1 MASKSSQSETVKEA
15 VSAATRAI
23 SGNPELEIN
32 FGGMGSSLPNPPNS
46 LKDLTSFRGKADS
59 IACIEKYRDKTIK
72 INSGVEK
79 INSLIR
85 VMEDTRVEILGSLNY
100 PGVASNL
107 SAKFKE
113 KSKLHESF
121 EEQEDQLEIALETWL
136 RKTCLPN
143 ESDSQS
149 NLFLKYWGKLFDSQ
163 GEEFKKNLIDSLN
176 DQARFYDIAENFL
189 KNLNIEDEEN
199 DSDDNDV
206 EDDSE
211 QEEQTSSDQNEEEES
226 QESDSSD
233 EQESQEGTEETD
245 YDAGDID
252 EDAIVDENQEIT
264 TNQSWLESLVGQTT
278 NFTYKVYTR
287 SFDEEIKAED
297 LCSPE
302 ELQRLRK
309 HLDQLMGPSKA
320 TISKLAHRLQR
331 FLMAQQNRSWEFN
344 KEEGMLDSARLH
356 KIITDPLTALT
367 YKVEKDTEF
376 RDTSVSILVDSSGSM
391 RGRSMTVAAI
401 CADIISTTLERCN
414 VKTEVLGF
422 TTKQWKGGESRK
434 LWMEDGKPENPGRL
448 NDIRHIIFKS
458 ADTPWRRGQKN
469 FGLMLREG
477 LLKENVDGEA
487 LIWAHDRLARRTE
500 QRKILMVIS
509 DGAPVDDST
518 LSTNPTNF
526 LDLHLRQ
533 VIHSIETKSDIN
545 LIAIGIG
552 HDVTRY
558 YKNAVTIHRAEELG
572 GAMLEQLTDLFKV
585 DRAGSPII
593 VKIKQNF

>member
-1 MASKSSQSETVKEA
+1 MGSKLNLAESIKEA
-15 VSAATRAI
+15 VSSASRAI
-23 SGNPELEIN
+23 SENPEIEIN
-32 FGGMGSSLPNPPNS
+32 YGGMGSSLPNPPNS
-46 LKDLTSFRGKADS
+46 QVELASFRGKADS
-59 IACIEKYRDKTIK
+59 LACIDRFRDKSIFVNAGTQRL
-72 INSGVEK
+72 NALMHEME
-79 INSLIR
+79 NIR
-85 VMEDTRVEILGSLNY
+85 VEVLGSKKY
-100 PGVASNL
+100 PGIASNIN
-107 SAKFKE
+107 AKFEE
-113 KSKLHESF
+113 KCLLYESF
-121 EEQEDQLEIALETWL
+121 EEKDDILEISLEAWL
-136 RKTCLPN
+136 RKIFLPN
-143 ESDSQS
+143 ISSNKANKFLKQWEKEFEDKGSSFKNQLINSLENQIEFAEISRTLLKALEIDETDPVSEEDQQEDESD
-149 NLFLKYWGKLFDSQ
+149 N
-163 GEEFKKNLIDSLN
+163 E
-176 DQARFYDIAENFL
+176 DQTTD
-189 KNLNIEDEEN
+189 N
-199 DSDDNDV
+199 DS
-206 EDDSE
+206 SE
-211 QEEQTSSDQNEEEES
+211 E
-226 QESDSSD
+226 DSSEAGESPD
-233 EQESQEGTEETD
+233 QDSQEGSEETEEEI
-245 YDAGDID
+245 GDVD
-252 EDAIVDENQEIT
+252 EDAIVDENQEVIA
-264 TNQSWLESLVGQTT
+264 NQSWLESLVGQTA

-287 SFDEEIKAED
+287 AYDEEVTAED

-309 HLDQLMGPSKA
+309 HLDQLMGSSKG
-320 TISKLAHRLQR
+320 TVSKLAHRLQR

-344 KEEGMLDSARLH
+344 KEEGILDSARLH
-356 KIITDPLTALT
+356 KIITDPLTPLS

-434 LWMEDGKPENPGRL
+434 MWMEDGKPENPGRL

-487 LIWAHDRLARRTE
+487 LIWAHDRLSRRIE

-518 LSTNPTNF
+518 LSTNQTNF

-533 VIHSIETKSDIN
+533 VIHSIETQSEVS

-585 DRAGSPII
+585 D
-593 VKIKQNF
+593 

>member
-1 MASKSSQSETVKEA
+1 MASKSSQSETIKEA
-15 VSAATRAI
+15 VSAATRAL
-23 SGNPELEIN
+23 SGNPELEVN

-59 IACIEKYRDKTIK
+59 LACIEKYRDKTIR

-107 SAKFKE
+107 SAKFEE
-113 KSKLHESF
+113 KSKLHENF
-121 EEQEDQLEIALETWL
+121 DEQEDQLEIALETWL

-143 ESDSQS
+143 ESESQS

-163 GEEFKKNLIDSLN
+163 GKEFKENLIDSLN
-176 DQARFYDIAENFL
+176 DQAKFYDIAESFL

-199 DSDDNDV
+199 ESEDNDI
-206 EDDSE
+206 EDDSD
-211 QEEQTSSDQNEEEES
+211 QEEQGSAEENEEEES
-226 QESDSSD
+226 QESDSSP
-233 EQESQEGTEETD
+233 EQENQEGNEETD
-245 YDAGDID
+245 SDAGDVD
-252 EDAIVDENQEIT
+252 EDDIVDENQEVM
-264 TNQSWLESLVGQTT
+264 TNQSWLESLVGQTN

-287 SFDEEIKAED
+287 SFDEEVKAED

-302 ELQRLRK
+302 ELLRLRK

-356 KIITDPLTALT
+356 KIITDPLTSLS
-367 YKVEKDTEF
+367 YKIEKDTEF

-533 VIHSIETKSDIN
+533 VIHSVETKSDIN

-585 DRAGSPII
+585 D
-593 VKIKQNF
+593 

>member
-1 MASKSSQSETVKEA
+1 MASRNSQPEVIKEA
-15 VSAATRAI
+15 VTAATRAI
-23 SGNPELEIN
+23 SGNSEIEVN
-32 FGGMGSSLPNPPNS
+32 FGGLGSATSGAPKS
-46 LKDLTSFRGKADS
+46 KEELKSFRGKADS
-59 IACIEKYRDKTIK
+59 LACAEKYRDKSIR
-72 INSGVEK
+72 INSSTDK
-79 INSLIR
+79 INSLIK
-85 VMEDTRVEILGSLNY
+85 VMEDTRVEILGSLDY
-100 PGVASNL
+100 PGVYSNIA
-107 SAKFKE
+107 AKFKNKAQLYKGLE
-113 KSKLHESF
+113 N
-121 EEQEDQLEIALETWL
+121 QEDFLEIALESWL
-136 RKTCLPN
+136 RESCLSEDRTFSN
-143 ESDSQS
+143 E
-149 NLFLKYWGKLFDSQ
+149 FLDYWGELFENQDSKLKDDLFS
-163 GEEFKKNLIDSLN
+163 SLEN
-176 DQARFYDIAENFL
+176 QSKFLEHAENFL
-189 KNLNIEDEEN
+189 KSLRIDDEESDSEDNEIEDETEQE
-199 DSDDNDV
+199 DEAASEEG
-206 EDDSE
+206 EDDDSLESESSPE
-211 QEEQTSSDQNEEEES
+211 QEN
-226 QESDSSD
+226 
-233 EQESQEGTEETD
+233 QEGAEETEAD
-245 YDAGDID
+245 MGDID

-264 TNQSWLESLVGQTT
+264 TNQSWLESLVGKNT
-278 NFTYKVYTR
+278 NFKYKVYTR
-287 SFDEEIKAED
+287 NFDEEIRAED

-309 HLDQLMGPSKA
+309 HLDQLMGSSKA

-356 KIITDPLTALT
+356 KIITDPLTPLT
-367 YKVEKDTEF
+367 YKIEKDTDF

-422 TTKQWKGGESRK
+422 TTKHWKGGESRK
-434 LWMEDGKPENPGRL
+434 IWMDDGKPENPGRL

-487 LIWAHDRLARRTE
+487 LIWAHDRLARRSE

-533 VIHSIETKSDIN
+533 VIHSIETMSDIN

-585 DRAGSPII
+585 D
-593 VKIKQNF
+593 

>member
-1 MASKSSQSETVKEA
+1 MGSKSNIVESIKEA
-15 VSAATRAI
+15 VSSASRAI
-23 SGNPELEIN
+23 SENPEIEIN
-32 FGGMGSSLPNPPNS
+32 FGGMGSSLPNPPS
-46 LKDLTSFRGKADS
+46 SYGELASFRGKADS
-59 IACIEKYRDKTIK
+59 LACIDKFRDKTIRVDA
-72 INSGVEK
+72 GTQRL
-79 INSLIR
+79 NSLMQG
-85 VMEDTRVEILGSLNY
+85 MENVRVEALGSKKY
-100 PGVASNL
+100 PGIASNIN
-107 SAKFKE
+107 AKFEE
-113 KSKLHESF
+113 KFSLYESF
-121 EEQEDQLEIALETWL
+121 EEKDDVLELALEGWL
-136 RKTCLPN
+136 RK
-143 ESDSQS
+143 
-149 NLFLKYWGKLFDSQ
+149 LFLPDISSQKPSKLLKDWEKEF
-163 GEEFKKNLIDSLN
+163 EEKGSLFKKELIDSLE
-176 DQARFYDIAENFL
+176 DQVKFAEVSRTLL
-189 KNLNIEDEEN
+189 KALEIEEIEPMSEEDQQED
-199 DSDDNDV
+199 DSDNQEQNT

-211 QEEQTSSDQNEEEES
+211 EESNETGESSDQ
-226 QESDSSD
+226 D
-233 EQESQEGTEETD
+233 SQEGTDETEAE
-245 YDAGDID
+245 AGDVD
-252 EDAIVDENQEIT
+252 EDAIVDENQEIVA
-264 TNQSWLESLVGQTT
+264 NQSWLESLVGQTA

-287 SFDEEIKAED
+287 AFDEEVTAED

-309 HLDQLMGPSKA
+309 HLDQLMGSNKG
-320 TISKLAHRLQR
+320 TVSKLAHRLQR

-344 KEEGMLDSARLH
+344 KEEGILDSARLH
-356 KIITDPLTALT
+356 KIITDPLTPLS
-367 YKVEKDTEF
+367 YKIEKDTEF

-422 TTKQWKGGESRK
+422 TTKQWKGGDSRRM
-434 LWMEDGKPENPGRL
+434 WMEDGKPENPGRL

-487 LIWAHDRLARRTE
+487 LIWAHDRLSKRME

-518 LSTNPTNF
+518 LSTNQTNF

-533 VIHSIETKSDIN
+533 VIHSIETQSEVS

-585 DRAGSPII
+585 DS
-593 VKIKQNF
+593 

>member
-1 MASKSSQSETVKEA
+1 MASKNSQSETIKEA
-15 VSAATRAI
+15 VTAATRAI
-23 SGNPELEIN
+23 SGNKELEIN
-32 FGGMGSSLPNPPNS
+32 TGGMGSSLPHPPKT
-46 LKDLTSFRGKADS
+46 LKELSAYRGKADS
-59 IACIEKYRDKTIK
+59 LACVEKYRDKSVRITS
-72 INSGVEK
+72 NNEK
-79 INSLIR
+79 VNSLIK
-85 VMEDTRVEILGSLNY
+85 VMEDSRVEILGSMNY
-100 PGVASNL
+100 PGIATNI
-107 SAKFKE
+107 
-113 KSKLHESF
+113 KSKFDDKCKLYESF
-121 EEQEDQLEIALETWL
+121 EDHEDHLEIALETWL
-136 RKTCLPN
+136 RNLCLPDI
-143 ESDSQS
+143 ESNKSS
-149 NLFLKYWGKLFDSQ
+149 LFLKYWGKIFDNQ
-163 GEEFKKNLIDSLN
+163 EIELKERLIESLN
-176 DQARFYDIAENFL
+176 DQSKFQEIAEDFL
-189 KNLNIEDEEN
+189 KNLNIDQEE
-199 DSDDNDV
+199 
-206 EDDSE
+206 SE
-211 QEEQTSSDQNEEEES
+211 QEESDLEDENEQEEESASESGEDEES
-226 QESDSSD
+226 QESESSP
-233 EQESQEGTEETD
+233 EQDNQEGDEETD
-245 YDAGDID
+245 ADSGDID
-252 EDAIVDENQEIT
+252 EDAIVDENQEIM
-264 TNQSWLESLVGQTT
+264 TNQSWLESLVGQTST
-278 NFTYKVYTR
+278 FSYKVYTR
-287 SFDEEIKAED
+287 NFDEEIKAED

-356 KIITDPLTALT
+356 KIITDPLTPLT
-367 YKVEKDTEF
+367 YKIEKDTEF
-376 RDTSVSILVDSSGSM
+376 RDTSVSLLVDSSGSM

-434 LWMEDGKPENPGRL
+434 MWMENGKPENPGRL

-487 LIWAHDRLARRTE
+487 LIWAHDRLARRAE

-533 VIHSIETKSDIN
+533 VIHSIETQSDIN

-585 DRAGSPII
+585 D
-593 VKIKQNF
+593 

>member
-1 MASKSSQSETVKEA
+1 MASKNSQPEIIKEA
-15 VSAATRAI
+15 VTAATRAI
-23 SGNPELEIN
+23 SGNAEMEVS
-32 FGGMGSSLPNPPNS
+32 FGGVGSATSNAPKS
-46 LKDLTSFRGKADS
+46 KEELTAFRGKADS
-59 IACIEKYRDKTIK
+59 LACIEKYRDKSIR
-72 INSGVEK
+72 IESGTEK
-79 INSLIR
+79 INSLMR
-85 VMEDTRVEILGSLNY
+85 VMEDTRVEILGSLDY
-100 PGVASNL
+100 PGVSSNI
-107 SAKFKE
+107 SAKFRE
-113 KSKLHESF
+113 KTKLYAGLEN
-121 EEQEDQLEIALETWL
+121 QEDFLEIALESWL
-136 RKTCLPN
+136 RDSCLPDKRSYKN
-143 ESDSQS
+143 EFLDYWNNLFNSQES
-149 NLFLKYWGKLFDSQ
+149 NLKQELVNSLHDQSRFL
-163 GEEFKKNLIDSLN
+163 EN
-176 DQARFYDIAENFL
+176 AENFL
-189 KNLNIEDEEN
+189 KNLNIEDDENETDEN
-199 DSDDNDV
+199 DL
-206 EDDSE
+206 EDETE
-211 QEEQTSSDQNEEEES
+211 QEEESASQDGEDDDS
-226 QESDSSD
+226 QESDSSP
-233 EQESQEGTEETD
+233 EQENQEGADETEA
-245 YDAGDID
+245 DAGDID
-252 EDAIVDENQEIT
+252 EDAIVDENQEVT
-264 TNQSWLESLVGQTT
+264 TNQSWLESLVDKNT
-278 NFTYKVYTR
+278 NFKYKVYTR
-287 SFDEEIKAED
+287 NFDEEIRAEE

-356 KIITDPLTALT
+356 KIIIDPLTALT

-422 TTKQWKGGESRK
+422 TTKHWKGGESRK
-434 LWMEDGKPENPGRL
+434 IWMDDGKPENPGRL

-487 LIWAHDRLARRTE
+487 LIWAHDRLARRAE

-533 VIHSIETKSDIN
+533 VIHSIETMSDIN

-585 DRAGSPII
+585 D
-593 VKIKQNF
+593 

>member
-1 MASKSSQSETVKEA
+1 MASKNSQPEIIKEA
-15 VSAATRAI
+15 VTAATRAI
-23 SGNPELEIN
+23 SGNAEMEVS
-32 FGGMGSSLPNPPNS
+32 FGGVGSATSNAPKS
-46 LKDLTSFRGKADS
+46 KEELTAFRGKADS
-59 IACIEKYRDKTIK
+59 LACIEKYRDKSIR
-72 INSGVEK
+72 IESGTEK
-79 INSLIR
+79 INSLMRI
-85 VMEDTRVEILGSLNY
+85 MEDTRVEILGSLDY
-100 PGVASNL
+100 PGVSSNI
-107 SAKFKE
+107 SAKFRE
-113 KSKLHESF
+113 KTKLYAGLEN
-121 EEQEDQLEIALETWL
+121 QEDFLEIALESWL
-136 RKTCLPN
+136 RESCLPDKRSYKN
-143 ESDSQS
+143 EFLDYWNNLFNSQES
-149 NLFLKYWGKLFDSQ
+149 NLKQELVNSLHDQSRFL
-163 GEEFKKNLIDSLN
+163 EN
-176 DQARFYDIAENFL
+176 AENFL
-189 KNLNIEDEEN
+189 KNLNIEDDENETDEN
-199 DSDDNDV
+199 DL
-206 EDDSE
+206 EDETE
-211 QEEQTSSDQNEEEES
+211 QEEESASQDGEDDDS
-226 QESDSSD
+226 QESDSSP
-233 EQESQEGTEETD
+233 EQENQEGADETEA
-245 YDAGDID
+245 DAGDID
-252 EDAIVDENQEIT
+252 EDAIVDENQEVT
-264 TNQSWLESLVGQTT
+264 TNQSWLESLVDKNT
-278 NFTYKVYTR
+278 NFKYKVYTR
-287 SFDEEIKAED
+287 NFDEEIRAEE

-356 KIITDPLTALT
+356 KIIIDPLTALT

-422 TTKQWKGGESRK
+422 TTKHWKGGESRK
-434 LWMEDGKPENPGRL
+434 IWMDDGKPENPGRL

-487 LIWAHDRLARRTE
+487 LIWAHDRLARRAE

-533 VIHSIETKSDIN
+533 VIHSIETMSDIN

-585 DRAGSPII
+585 D
-593 VKIKQNF
+593 

>member
-1 MASKSSQSETVKEA
+1 MASKNSQPEAVKEA

-23 SGNPELEIN
+23 SGNPEMEIN
-32 FGGMGSSLPNPPNS
+32 FGGVGSSLPNPPKTIKELS
-46 LKDLTSFRGKADS
+46 SFRGKADAL
-59 IACIEKYRDKTIK
+59 ACIERYRDKSIR
-72 INSGVEK
+72 IDSGSEK
-79 INSLIR
+79 LNSLIK

-100 PGVASNL
+100 PGVASNI
-107 SAKFKE
+107 SSKFTDKC
-113 KSKLHESF
+113 KLHESL
-121 EEQEDQLEIALETWL
+121 EDQEDQLEIAMETWL
-136 RKTCLPN
+136 RKLCLPN
-143 ESDSQS
+143 NESSKG
-149 NLFLKYWGKLFDSQ
+149 NFFLKYWGKLFDNQ
-163 GEEFKKNLIDSLN
+163 EEGLKRNLVDALY
-176 DQARFYDIAENFL
+176 DQSKFQEIAEDFL
-189 KNLNIEDEEN
+189 RNLDIDAQENESEDNDIED
-199 DSDDNDV
+199 DL
-206 EDDSE
+206 E
-211 QEEQTSSDQNEEEES
+211 QEEESASENGEDDES
-226 QESDSSD
+226 QESEISPEQDDQQGEEENEADQGDADDDS
-233 EQESQEGTEETD
+233 
-245 YDAGDID
+245 
-252 EDAIVDENQEIT
+252 IVDENQEVV

-278 NFTYKVYTR
+278 NFTYKVYSR
-287 SFDEEIKAED
+287 SSDEEIKAED

-434 LWMEDGKPENPGRL
+434 MWIEDGKPENPGRL
-448 NDIRHIIFKS
+448 NDLRHIIFKS

-487 LIWAHDRLARRTE
+487 LIWAHDRLSRRSE

-585 DRAGSPII
+585 D
-593 VKIKQNF
+593 

>member
-176 DQARFYDIAENFL
+176 DQARFCNIAENFL

-206 EDDSE
+206 EEDSE

-233 EQESQEGTEETD
+233 EQK
-245 YDAGDID
+245 AK
-252 EDAIVDENQEIT
+252 
-264 TNQSWLESLVGQTT
+264 
-278 NFTYKVYTR
+278 KVQ
-287 SFDEEIKAED
+287 K
-297 LCSPE
+297 
-302 ELQRLRK
+302 
-309 HLDQLMGPSKA
+309 
-320 TISKLAHRLQR
+320 KL
-331 FLMAQQNRSWEFN
+331 
-344 KEEGMLDSARLH
+344 
-356 KIITDPLTALT
+356 
-367 YKVEKDTEF
+367 
-376 RDTSVSILVDSSGSM
+376 
-391 RGRSMTVAAI
+391 
-401 CADIISTTLERCN
+401 
-414 VKTEVLGF
+414 
-422 TTKQWKGGESRK
+422 
-434 LWMEDGKPENPGRL
+434 
-448 NDIRHIIFKS
+448 
-458 ADTPWRRGQKN
+458 
-469 FGLMLREG
+469 
-477 LLKENVDGEA
+477 
-487 LIWAHDRLARRTE
+487 
-500 QRKILMVIS
+500 ILM
-509 DGAPVDDST
+509 PVT
-518 LSTNPTNF
+518 
-526 LDLHLRQ
+526 
-533 VIHSIETKSDIN
+533 
-545 LIAIGIG
+545 
-552 HDVTRY
+552 
-558 YKNAVTIHRAEELG
+558 
-572 GAMLEQLTDLFKV
+572 
-585 DRAGSPII
+585 
-593 VKIKQNF
+593 

>member
-1 MASKSSQSETVKEA
+1 MASKNSQSETIKEA
-15 VSAATRAI
+15 VTAATRAI
-23 SGNPELEIN
+23 SGNKELEIN
-32 FGGMGSSLPNPPNS
+32 FGGMGSSLPHPPKT
-46 LKDLTSFRGKADS
+46 LKELSAYRGKADS
-59 IACIEKYRDKTIK
+59 LACVEKYRDKSVRIAS
-72 INSGVEK
+72 NNEK
-79 INSLIR
+79 VNSLIK
-85 VMEDTRVEILGSLNY
+85 VMEDSRVEILGSMNY
-100 PGVASNL
+100 PGIATNIKY
-107 SAKFKE
+107 KFDDKC
-113 KSKLHESF
+113 KLYESF
-121 EEQEDQLEIALETWL
+121 EDHEDHLEIALETWL
-136 RKTCLPN
+136 RNLCLPDI
-143 ESDSQS
+143 ESNKSS
-149 NLFLKYWGKLFDSQ
+149 LFLKYWGKIFDNQ
-163 GEEFKKNLIDSLN
+163 EIELKERLIESLN
-176 DQARFYDIAENFL
+176 DQSKFQEIAEDFL
-189 KNLNIEDEEN
+189 KNLNIEQEE
-199 DSDDNDV
+199 
-206 EDDSE
+206 SE
-211 QEEQTSSDQNEEEES
+211 QEESDLEDENEQEEESASESGEDEES
-226 QESDSSD
+226 QESDSSP
-233 EQESQEGTEETD
+233 EQDNQEGDEETD
-245 YDAGDID
+245 ADSGDID
-252 EDAIVDENQEIT
+252 EDAIVDENQEIM
-264 TNQSWLESLVGQTT
+264 TNQSWLESLVGQTST
-278 NFTYKVYTR
+278 FSYKVYTR
-287 SFDEEIKAED
+287 NFDEEIKAED

-356 KIITDPLTALT
+356 KIITDPLTPLT
-367 YKVEKDTEF
+367 YKIEKDTEF
-376 RDTSVSILVDSSGSM
+376 RDTSVSLLVDSSGSM

-434 LWMEDGKPENPGRL
+434 MWMENGKPENPGRL

-533 VIHSIETKSDIN
+533 VIHSIETQSDIN

-585 DRAGSPII
+585 D
-593 VKIKQNF
+593 

>member
-1 MASKSSQSETVKEA
+1 MGSKSNTVESIKEA
-15 VSAATRAI
+15 VSSAARAV
-23 SGNPELEIN
+23 SENPEIEIN
-32 FGGMGSSLPNPPNS
+32 YGGIGSSLPNPPS
-46 LKDLTSFRGKADS
+46 SYGELASFRGKADS
-59 IACIEKYRDKTIK
+59 LACVDRFRDKTIHVDA
-72 INSGVEK
+72 GTQRL
-79 INSLIR
+79 NSLMQE
-85 VMEDTRVEILGSLNY
+85 MENVRVEVLGSKKY
-100 PGVASNL
+100 PGLASNIN
-107 SAKFKE
+107 AKFEE
-113 KSKLHESF
+113 KCSLYQSF
-121 EEQEDQLEIALETWL
+121 EEKEDVLEIALEGWL
-136 RKTCLPN
+136 RKLFLPN
-143 ESDSQS
+143 ISSQESSK
-149 NLFLKYWGKLFDSQ
+149 LLKDWEKEFEDKGSL
-163 GEEFKKNLIDSLN
+163 FKKELIDSLE
-176 DQARFYDIAENFL
+176 DQIKFAEISRTLL
-189 KNLNIEDEEN
+189 KALEIEEIEPMSEEDQQED
-199 DSDDNDV
+199 DSDNEEQNS

-211 QEEQTSSDQNEEEES
+211 EESNEAGESSDQ
-226 QESDSSD
+226 D
-233 EQESQEGTEETD
+233 SQEGSDETEAE
-245 YDAGDID
+245 AGDVD
-252 EDAIVDENQEIT
+252 EDAIVDENQEIVA
-264 TNQSWLESLVGQTT
+264 NQSWLESLVGQTA

-287 SFDEEIKAED
+287 AFDEEVTAED

-309 HLDQLMGPSKA
+309 HLDQLMGSSKG
-320 TISKLAHRLQR
+320 TVSKLAHRLQR

-344 KEEGMLDSARLH
+344 KEEGILDSARLH
-356 KIITDPLTALT
+356 KIITDPLTPLS

-422 TTKQWKGGESRK
+422 TTKQWKGGDSRK
-434 LWMEDGKPENPGRL
+434 MWMEDGKPENPGRL

-487 LIWAHDRLARRTE
+487 LIWAHDRLSRRME

-518 LSTNPTNF
+518 LSTNQTNF

-533 VIHSIETKSDIN
+533 VIHSIETQSEVS

-585 DRAGSPII
+585 D
-593 VKIKQNF
+593 

>member
-1 MASKSSQSETVKEA
+1 MASKNSQSETIKEA
-15 VSAATRAI
+15 VTAATRAI
-23 SGNPELEIN
+23 SGNKELEIN
-32 FGGMGSSLPNPPNS
+32 FGGMGSSLPHPPKT
-46 LKDLTSFRGKADS
+46 LKELSAYRGKADS
-59 IACIEKYRDKTIK
+59 LACVEKYRDKSVRITAKNEKVNTLIK
-72 INSGVEK
+72 
-79 INSLIR
+79 
-85 VMEDTRVEILGSLNY
+85 VMEDARVEILGSMNY
-100 PGVASNL
+100 PGIATNI
-107 SAKFKE
+107 
-113 KSKLHESF
+113 KSKFDDKCKLYESF
-121 EEQEDQLEIALETWL
+121 EDHEDHLEIALETWL
-136 RKTCLPN
+136 RNLCLPN
-143 ESDSQS
+143 IESNNSS
-149 NLFLKYWGKLFDSQ
+149 LFLKYWGKVFDNQ
-163 GEEFKKNLIDSLN
+163 ETEFKERLKESLN
-176 DQARFYDIAENFL
+176 DQTKFQEIAEDFL
-189 KNLNIEDEEN
+189 KSLNIDQEE
-199 DSDDNDV
+199 
-206 EDDSE
+206 SE
-211 QEEQTSSDQNEEEES
+211 QEESDLEDENEQEEESASESGEDEES
-226 QESDSSD
+226 QESESSP
-233 EQESQEGTEETD
+233 EQDNQEGDEETD
-245 YDAGDID
+245 ADSGDID
-252 EDAIVDENQEIT
+252 EDAIVDENQEIM
-264 TNQSWLESLVGQTT
+264 TNQSWLESLVGQTST
-278 NFTYKVYTR
+278 FSYKVYTR
-287 SFDEEIKAED
+287 NFDEEIKAED

-356 KIITDPLTALT
+356 KIITDPLTPLT
-367 YKVEKDTEF
+367 YKIEKDTEF
-376 RDTSVSILVDSSGSM
+376 RDTSVSLLVDSSGSM

-434 LWMEDGKPENPGRL
+434 LWMENGKPENPGRL

-533 VIHSIETKSDIN
+533 VIHSIETQSDIN

-585 DRAGSPII
+585 D
-593 VKIKQNF
+593 

>member
-1 MASKSSQSETVKEA
+1 MASKNSQSETIKEA
-15 VSAATRAI
+15 VTAATRAI
-23 SGNPELEIN
+23 SGNKELEIN
-32 FGGMGSSLPNPPNS
+32 FGGMGSSLPHPPKT
-46 LKDLTSFRGKADS
+46 LKELSAYRGKADS
-59 IACIEKYRDKTIK
+59 LACVEKYRDKSVRIAS
-72 INSGVEK
+72 NNEK
-79 INSLIR
+79 VNSLIK
-85 VMEDTRVEILGSLNY
+85 VMEDSRVEILGSMNY
-100 PGVASNL
+100 PGIATNI
-107 SAKFKE
+107 
-113 KSKLHESF
+113 KSKFDDKCKLYESF
-121 EEQEDQLEIALETWL
+121 EDHEDHLEIALETWL
-136 RKTCLPN
+136 RNLCLPDI
-143 ESDSQS
+143 ESSKS
-149 NLFLKYWGKLFDSQ
+149 SLFLKYWGKVFDNQ
-163 GEEFKKNLIDSLN
+163 EIELKERLIESLN
-176 DQARFYDIAENFL
+176 DQSKFQEIAEDFL
-189 KNLNIEDEEN
+189 KNLNIDQEE
-199 DSDDNDV
+199 
-206 EDDSE
+206 SE
-211 QEEQTSSDQNEEEES
+211 QEESDLEDENEQEEESASESGEDEES
-226 QESDSSD
+226 QESESSP
-233 EQESQEGTEETD
+233 EQDNQEGDEETD
-245 YDAGDID
+245 ADSGDID
-252 EDAIVDENQEIT
+252 EDAIVDENQEIM
-264 TNQSWLESLVGQTT
+264 TNQSWLESLVGQTST
-278 NFTYKVYTR
+278 FSYKVYTR
-287 SFDEEIKAED
+287 NFDEEIKAED

-302 ELQRLRK
+302 ELHRLRK

-356 KIITDPLTALT
+356 KIITDPLTPLT
-367 YKVEKDTEF
+367 YKIEKDTEF
-376 RDTSVSILVDSSGSM
+376 RDTSVSLLVDSSGSM

-434 LWMEDGKPENPGRL
+434 MWMENGKPENPGSL

-487 LIWAHDRLARRTE
+487 LIWAHDRLARRAE

-533 VIHSIETKSDIN
+533 VIHSIETQSDIN

-585 DRAGSPII
+585 D
-593 VKIKQNF
+593 

>member
-1 MASKSSQSETVKEA
+1 MGSKSNTVESIKEA
-15 VSAATRAI
+15 VSSAARAV
-23 SGNPELEIN
+23 SENPEIEIN
-32 FGGMGSSLPNPPNS
+32 YGGIGSSLPNPPS
-46 LKDLTSFRGKADS
+46 SYGELASFRGKADS
-59 IACIEKYRDKTIK
+59 LACVDRFRDKTIHVDA
-72 INSGVEK
+72 GTQRL
-79 INSLIR
+79 NSLMQE
-85 VMEDTRVEILGSLNY
+85 MENVRVEVLGSKKY
-100 PGVASNL
+100 PGIASNIN
-107 SAKFKE
+107 AKFEE
-113 KSKLHESF
+113 KCSLYQSF
-121 EEQEDQLEIALETWL
+121 EEKEDVLEIALEGWL
-136 RKTCLPN
+136 RKLFLPN
-143 ESDSQS
+143 ISSQESSK
-149 NLFLKYWGKLFDSQ
+149 LLKDWEKAFEDKGSL
-163 GEEFKKNLIDSLN
+163 FKKELIDSLE
-176 DQARFYDIAENFL
+176 DQIKFAEISRTLL
-189 KNLNIEDEEN
+189 KALEIEEIEPMSEEDQQED
-199 DSDDNDV
+199 DSDNEEQNS

-211 QEEQTSSDQNEEEES
+211 EESNEAGESSDQ
-226 QESDSSD
+226 D
-233 EQESQEGTEETD
+233 SQEGSDETEAE
-245 YDAGDID
+245 AGDVD
-252 EDAIVDENQEIT
+252 EDAIVDENQEIVA
-264 TNQSWLESLVGQTT
+264 NQSWLESLVGQTA

-287 SFDEEIKAED
+287 AFDEEVTAED

-309 HLDQLMGPSKA
+309 HLDQLMGSSKG
-320 TISKLAHRLQR
+320 TVSKLAHRLQR

-344 KEEGMLDSARLH
+344 KEEGILDSARLH
-356 KIITDPLTALT
+356 KIITDPLTPLS

-422 TTKQWKGGESRK
+422 TTKQWKGGDSRK
-434 LWMEDGKPENPGRL
+434 MWMEDGKPENPGRL

-487 LIWAHDRLARRTE
+487 LIWAHDRLSRRME

-518 LSTNPTNF
+518 LSTNQTNF

-533 VIHSIETKSDIN
+533 VIHSIETQSEVS

-585 DRAGSPII
+585 D
-593 VKIKQNF
+593 

>member
-1 MASKSSQSETVKEA
+1 MGSRSNTAESIKEA
-15 VSAATRAI
+15 VSSASRAI
-23 SGNPELEIN
+23 SENPEIEIN
-32 FGGMGSSLPNPPNS
+32 YGGMGSSLPNPPS
-46 LKDLTSFRGKADS
+46 SYKELASFRGKADS
-59 IACIEKYRDKTIK
+59 LACVDKFRDKTIHVDAG
-72 INSGVEK
+72 NQRL
-79 INSLIR
+79 NSLMR
-85 VMEDTRVEILGSLNY
+85 EMEDVRVEVLGSLKY
-100 PGVASNL
+100 PGLASNIN
-107 SAKFKE
+107 AKFEE
-113 KSKLHESF
+113 KCSLYESF
-121 EEQEDQLEIALETWL
+121 EEKEDVLEVALEAWL
-136 RKTCLPN
+136 RKLLLPK
-143 ESDSQS
+143 SSTKKS
-149 NLFLKYWGKLFDSQ
+149 AKFLKDWEKEFDEK
-163 GEEFKKNLIDSLN
+163 GTIFKKEIIDSLD
-176 DQARFYDIAENFL
+176 DQIKFAEISRTLL
-189 KNLNIEDEEN
+189 KALQIEEKEQMQEE
-199 DSDDNDV
+199 DLH
-206 EDDSE
+206 EDDSDKE
-211 QEEQTSSDQNEEEES
+211 EQNTEDDSQEESNETGESADQ
-226 QESDSSD
+226 D
-233 EQESQEGTEETD
+233 SQEGADETEAE
-245 YDAGDID
+245 AGDVD
-252 EDAIVDENQEIT
+252 EDAIVDENQEVVA
-264 TNQSWLESLVGQTT
+264 NQSWLESLVGQTA

-287 SFDEEIKAED
+287 AYDEEVTAED

-302 ELQRLRK
+302 ELLRLRK
-309 HLDQLMGPSKA
+309 HLDQLMGSSKG
-320 TISKLAHRLQR
+320 TVSKLAHRLQR

-344 KEEGMLDSARLH
+344 KEEGILDSARLH
-356 KIITDPLTALT
+356 KIITDPLTPLS

-422 TTKQWKGGESRK
+422 TTKQWKGGDSRK
-434 LWMEDGKPENPGRL
+434 MWMEDGKPENPGRL

-487 LIWAHDRLARRTE
+487 LIWAHDRLSRRME

-518 LSTNPTNF
+518 LSTNQTNF

-533 VIHSIETKSDIN
+533 VIHSIETQSDVS

-585 DRAGSPII
+585 D
-593 VKIKQNF
+593 

>member
-1 MASKSSQSETVKEA
+1 MASRNSQPEVIKEA
-15 VSAATRAI
+15 VTAATRAI
-23 SGNPELEIN
+23 SGNSEIEVN
-32 FGGMGSSLPNPPNS
+32 FGGLGSATSGAPKS
-46 LKDLTSFRGKADS
+46 REELKSFRGKADS
-59 IACIEKYRDKTIK
+59 LACAEKYRDKSIR
-72 INSGVEK
+72 INSSTDK
-79 INSLIR
+79 INSLIK
-85 VMEDTRVEILGSLNY
+85 VMEDTRVEILGSLDY
-100 PGVASNL
+100 PGVYSNIAAQFKNK
-107 SAKFKE
+107 AKLYKGLE
-113 KSKLHESF
+113 N
-121 EEQEDQLEIALETWL
+121 QEDFLEIALESWL
-136 RKTCLPN
+136 RESCLS
-143 ESDSQS
+143 EDRTLS
-149 NLFLKYWGKLFDSQ
+149 NKFLDYWGELFENQDSKLKDDLFS
-163 GEEFKKNLIDSLN
+163 SLEN
-176 DQARFYDIAENFL
+176 QSKFLEHAENFL
-189 KNLNIEDEEN
+189 KSLRIDDDESDSEDNEIEDETEQE
-199 DSDDNDV
+199 DEAASEEG
-206 EDDSE
+206 EDDDSLESESSPE
-211 QEEQTSSDQNEEEES
+211 QEN
-226 QESDSSD
+226 
-233 EQESQEGTEETD
+233 QEGAEETEAD
-245 YDAGDID
+245 MGDID

-264 TNQSWLESLVGQTT
+264 TNQSWLESLVGKNT
-278 NFTYKVYTR
+278 NFKYKVYTR
-287 SFDEEIKAED
+287 NFDEEIRAED

-309 HLDQLMGPSKA
+309 HLDQLMGSSKA

-356 KIITDPLTALT
+356 KIITDPLTPLT
-367 YKVEKDTEF
+367 YKIEKDTDF

-422 TTKQWKGGESRK
+422 TTKHWKGGESRK
-434 LWMEDGKPENPGRL
+434 IWMDDGKPENPGRL

-487 LIWAHDRLARRTE
+487 LIWAHDRLARRSE

-533 VIHSIETKSDIN
+533 VIHSIETMSDIN

-585 DRAGSPII
+585 D
-593 VKIKQNF
+593 

>member
-1 MASKSSQSETVKEA
+1 MASKNSQSETIKEA
-15 VSAATRAI
+15 VTAASRAI
-23 SGNPELEIN
+23 SGNKELEIN
-32 FGGMGSSLPNPPNS
+32 FGGMGSSLPHPPKT
-46 LKDLTSFRGKADS
+46 LKELSAYRGKADS
-59 IACIEKYRDKTIK
+59 LACVEKYRDKSVRIAS
-72 INSGVEK
+72 NNEK
-79 INSLIR
+79 VNSLIK
-85 VMEDTRVEILGSLNY
+85 VMEDSRVEILGSMNY
-100 PGVASNL
+100 PGIATNI
-107 SAKFKE
+107 
-113 KSKLHESF
+113 KSKFDDKCKLYESF
-121 EEQEDQLEIALETWL
+121 EDHEDHLEIALETWL
-136 RKTCLPN
+136 RNLCLPDI
-143 ESDSQS
+143 ESNKSS
-149 NLFLKYWGKLFDSQ
+149 FFLKYWGKIFDNQ
-163 GEEFKKNLIDSLN
+163 EIELKERLIESLN
-176 DQARFYDIAENFL
+176 DQSKFQEIAEDFL
-189 KNLNIEDEEN
+189 KNLNIDQEE
-199 DSDDNDV
+199 
-206 EDDSE
+206 SE
-211 QEEQTSSDQNEEEES
+211 QEESDLEDENEQEEESASESGEDEES
-226 QESDSSD
+226 QESESSP
-233 EQESQEGTEETD
+233 EQHNQEGDEETD
-245 YDAGDID
+245 ADSGDID
-252 EDAIVDENQEIT
+252 EDAIVDENQEIM
-264 TNQSWLESLVGQTT
+264 TNQSWLESLVGQTST
-278 NFTYKVYTR
+278 FSYKVYTR
-287 SFDEEIKAED
+287 NFDEEIKAED

-356 KIITDPLTALT
+356 KIITDPLTPLT
-367 YKVEKDTEF
+367 YKIEKDTEF
-376 RDTSVSILVDSSGSM
+376 RDTSVSLLVDSSGSM

-434 LWMEDGKPENPGRL
+434 MWMENGKPENPGRL

-487 LIWAHDRLARRTE
+487 LIWAHDRLARRAE

-533 VIHSIETKSDIN
+533 VIHSIETQSDIN

-585 DRAGSPII
+585 D
-593 VKIKQNF
+593 

>member
-1 MASKSSQSETVKEA
+1 MGSKSNLVESIKEA
-15 VSAATRAI
+15 VSSASRAI
-23 SGNPELEIN
+23 SENPEIEIN
-32 FGGMGSSLPNPPNS
+32 FGGMGSSLPNPPS
-46 LKDLTSFRGKADS
+46 SYGELASFRGKADS
-59 IACIEKYRDKTIK
+59 LACIDRFRDKTIHVDA
-72 INSGVEK
+72 GTQRL
-79 INSLIR
+79 NSLMQE
-85 VMEDTRVEILGSLNY
+85 MENVRVEVLGSKKY
-100 PGVASNL
+100 PGIASNIN
-107 SAKFKE
+107 AKFEE
-113 KSKLHESF
+113 KCSLYQSF
-121 EEQEDQLEIALETWL
+121 EEKEDVLEIALEGWL
-136 RKTCLPN
+136 RKLFLPN
-143 ESDSQS
+143 ISSQESSK
-149 NLFLKYWGKLFDSQ
+149 LLKDWEREFEDKGSL
-163 GEEFKKNLIDSLN
+163 FKKELIDSLE
-176 DQARFYDIAENFL
+176 DQIKFAEISRTLL
-189 KNLNIEDEEN
+189 KALEIEEIEPMSEEDQQED
-199 DSDDNDV
+199 DSDNEEQNS

-211 QEEQTSSDQNEEEES
+211 EESNETGESSDQ
-226 QESDSSD
+226 D
-233 EQESQEGTEETD
+233 SQEGSDETEAE
-245 YDAGDID
+245 AGDVD
-252 EDAIVDENQEIT
+252 EDAIVDENQEIVA
-264 TNQSWLESLVGQTT
+264 NQSWLESLVGQTA

-287 SFDEEIKAED
+287 AFDEEVTAED

-309 HLDQLMGPSKA
+309 HLDQLMGSSKG
-320 TISKLAHRLQR
+320 TVSKLAHRLQR

-344 KEEGMLDSARLH
+344 KEEGILDSARLH
-356 KIITDPLTALT
+356 KIITDPLTPLS

-422 TTKQWKGGESRK
+422 TTKQWKGGDSRK
-434 LWMEDGKPENPGRL
+434 MWMEDGKPENPGRL

-487 LIWAHDRLARRTE
+487 LIWAHDRLSRRME

-518 LSTNPTNF
+518 LSTNQTNF

-533 VIHSIETKSDIN
+533 VIHSIETQSEVS

-585 DRAGSPII
+585 D
-593 VKIKQNF
+593 

>member
-226 QESDSSD
+226 QESDSSA
-233 EQESQEGTEETD
+233 EQENQEGTEETD
-245 YDAGDID
+245 SEVGDLD

-585 DRAGSPII
+585 D
-593 VKIKQNF
+593 

>member
-1 MASKSSQSETVKEA
+1 MASKNSQSETIKEA
-15 VSAATRAI
+15 VTAATRAI
-23 SGNPELEIN
+23 SGNKELEIN
-32 FGGMGSSLPNPPNS
+32 FGGMGSSLPHPPKT
-46 LKDLTSFRGKADS
+46 LKELSAYRGKADS
-59 IACIEKYRDKTIK
+59 LACVEKYRDKSVRITAS
-72 INSGVEK
+72 NEK
-79 INSLIR
+79 VSSLIK
-85 VMEDTRVEILGSLNY
+85 VMEDSRVEILGSMNY
-100 PGVASNL
+100 PGIATNI
-107 SAKFKE
+107 
-113 KSKLHESF
+113 KSKFDDKCKLYESF
-121 EEQEDQLEIALETWL
+121 EDHEDHLEIALETWL
-136 RKTCLPN
+136 RNLCLPN
-143 ESDSQS
+143 IESNSS
-149 NLFLKYWGKLFDSQ
+149 SLFLKYWGKVFDNQ
-163 GEEFKKNLIDSLN
+163 ETELKDKLKESLN
-176 DQARFYDIAENFL
+176 DQSKFQEIAEDFL
-189 KNLNIEDEEN
+189 NNLNIDQEESEQDESDLEDEN
-199 DSDDNDV
+199 
-206 EDDSE
+206 E
-211 QEEQTSSDQNEEEES
+211 QEEESASESGEDEES
-226 QESDSSD
+226 QESESSP
-233 EQESQEGTEETD
+233 EQDNQEGDEEI
-245 YDAGDID
+245 DADSGDVD
-252 EDAIVDENQEIT
+252 EDAIVDENQEIM
-264 TNQSWLESLVGQTT
+264 TNQSWLESLVGQTST
-278 NFTYKVYTR
+278 FSYKVYTR
-287 SFDEEIKAED
+287 NFDEEIKAED

-309 HLDQLMGPSKA
+309 HLDQLMGPSKT

-356 KIITDPLTALT
+356 KIITDPLTPLT
-367 YKVEKDTEF
+367 YKIEKDTEF
-376 RDTSVSILVDSSGSM
+376 RDTSVSLLVDSSGSM

-434 LWMEDGKPENPGRL
+434 LWMENGKPENPGRL
-448 NDIRHIIFKS
+448 NDLRHIIFKS

-533 VIHSIETKSDIN
+533 VIHSIETQSDIN

-585 DRAGSPII
+585 D
-593 VKIKQNF
+593 

>member
-1 MASKSSQSETVKEA
+1 M
-15 VSAATRAI
+15 
-23 SGNPELEIN
+23 
-32 FGGMGSSLPNPPNS
+32 
-46 LKDLTSFRGKADS
+46 
-59 IACIEKYRDKTIK
+59 
-72 INSGVEK
+72 
-79 INSLIR
+79 
-85 VMEDTRVEILGSLNY
+85 
-100 PGVASNL
+100 
-107 SAKFKE
+107 
-113 KSKLHESF
+113 
-121 EEQEDQLEIALETWL
+121 ETWL
-136 RKTCLPN
+136 RKLCLPN
-143 ESDSQS
+143 NESSKG
-149 NLFLKYWGKLFDSQ
+149 NFFLKYWGKLFDNQ
-163 GEEFKKNLIDSLN
+163 EERLKRNLVDALY
-176 DQARFYDIAENFL
+176 DQSKFQEIAEDFL
-189 KNLNIEDEEN
+189 RNLNIDDQEN
-199 DSDDNDV
+199 ESEDNDI
-206 EDDSE
+206 EDDLE
-211 QEEQTSSDQNEEEES
+211 QEEESASENGEDDES
-226 QESDSSD
+226 QESESSPEQDDQQGEEENEADQGDADDDS
-233 EQESQEGTEETD
+233 
-245 YDAGDID
+245 
-252 EDAIVDENQEIT
+252 IVDENQEVV

-278 NFTYKVYTR
+278 NFTYKVYSR
-287 SFDEEIKAED
+287 NSDEEIKAED

-434 LWMEDGKPENPGRL
+434 MWIEDGKPENPGRL
-448 NDIRHIIFKS
+448 NDLRHIIFKS

-487 LIWAHDRLARRTE
+487 LIWAHDRLSRRSE

-585 DRAGSPII
+585 D
-593 VKIKQNF
+593 

>member
-1 MASKSSQSETVKEA
+1 MTAKNSQTETVKEA

-23 SGNPELEIN
+23 SGNPEMEIS
-32 FGGMGSSLPNPPNS
+32 FGGMGSSLPNPPKTIKELN
-46 LKDLTSFRGKADS
+46 SFRGKADS
-59 IACIEKYRDKTIK
+59 LACIEKYRDKKIR
-72 INSGVEK
+72 INSGTEK
-79 INSLIR
+79 VDALLR
-85 VMEDTRVEILGSLNY
+85 VMEDARVEILGSINY
-100 PGVASNL
+100 PGIASNL
-107 SAKFKE
+107 NAKFEDSCKLFQGLEEKE
-113 KSKLHESF
+113 DH
-121 EEQEDQLEIALETWL
+121 LEIALESWL
-136 RKTCLPN
+136 RKLCLPHI
-143 ESDSQS
+143 ESSGSDK
-149 NLFLKYWGKLFDSQ
+149 FLEYWGTLFNAQDEKVKE
-163 GEEFKKNLIDSLN
+163 GLITSLS
-176 DQARFYDIAENFL
+176 DQQKFQETAKDFL
-189 KNLNIEDEEN
+189 QSLNIEDE
-199 DSDDNDV
+199 DSDSKDQDI
-206 EDDSE
+206 EDETE
-211 QEEQTSSDQNEEEES
+211 QEEES
-226 QESDSSD
+226 ASQDAEDDESVESEASPEQQD
-233 EQESQEGTEETD
+233 EEGTEETD
-245 YDAGDID
+245 ADTGDLD
-252 EDAIVDENQEIT
+252 EDAIVDENQEVI
-264 TNQSWLESLVGQTT
+264 TNQSWLESLVGQTS

-287 SFDEEIKAED
+287 NFDEEIKAED

-302 ELQRLRK
+302 EILRLRK
-309 HLDQLMGPSKA
+309 HLDQLMGPSKS

-356 KIITDPLTALT
+356 KIITDPLTPLS
-367 YKVEKDTEF
+367 YKIEKDTEF

-487 LIWAHDRLARRTE
+487 LIWAHDRLARRQE

-533 VIHSIETKSDIN
+533 VIHSIETQSEVN

-585 DRAGSPII
+585 D
-593 VKIKQNF
+593 

>member
-121 EEQEDQLEIALETWL
+121 EEQENQLEIALETWL

-245 YDAGDID
+245 SDAGDID

-585 DRAGSPII
+585 D
-593 VKIKQNF
+593 

>member
-1 MASKSSQSETVKEA
+1 MASRNSQPEVIKEA
-15 VSAATRAI
+15 VTAATRAI
-23 SGNPELEIN
+23 SGNSEIEVN
-32 FGGMGSSLPNPPNS
+32 FGGLGSATSGAPKS
-46 LKDLTSFRGKADS
+46 REELKSFRGKADS
-59 IACIEKYRDKTIK
+59 LACAEKYRDKSIR
-72 INSGVEK
+72 INSSSDK
-79 INSLIR
+79 INSLIK
-85 VMEDTRVEILGSLNY
+85 VMEDTRVEILGSLDY
-100 PGVASNL
+100 PGVYSNIA
-107 SAKFKE
+107 AKFKNKAQLYKGLE
-113 KSKLHESF
+113 N
-121 EEQEDQLEIALETWL
+121 QEDFLEIALESWL
-136 RKTCLPN
+136 RESCLSEDRTFSN
-143 ESDSQS
+143 E
-149 NLFLKYWGKLFDSQ
+149 FLDYWGELFENQDSKLKDDLFS
-163 GEEFKKNLIDSLN
+163 SLEN
-176 DQARFYDIAENFL
+176 QSKFLEHAENFL
-189 KNLNIEDEEN
+189 KSLRIDDDESDSEDNEIEDETEQE
-199 DSDDNDV
+199 DEAASEEG
-206 EDDSE
+206 EDDDSLESESSPE
-211 QEEQTSSDQNEEEES
+211 QEN
-226 QESDSSD
+226 
-233 EQESQEGTEETD
+233 QEGAEETEAD
-245 YDAGDID
+245 MGDID

-264 TNQSWLESLVGQTT
+264 TNQSWLESLVGKNT
-278 NFTYKVYTR
+278 NFKYKVYTR
-287 SFDEEIKAED
+287 NFDEEIRAED

-309 HLDQLMGPSKA
+309 HLDQLMGSSKA

-356 KIITDPLTALT
+356 KIITDPLTPLT
-367 YKVEKDTEF
+367 YKIEKDTDF

-422 TTKQWKGGESRK
+422 TTKHWKGGESRK
-434 LWMEDGKPENPGRL
+434 IWMDDGKPENPGRL

-487 LIWAHDRLARRTE
+487 LIWAHDRLARRSE

-533 VIHSIETKSDIN
+533 VIHSIETMSDIN

-585 DRAGSPII
+585 D
-593 VKIKQNF
+593 

>member
-1 MASKSSQSETVKEA
+1 MASKNSQPEAVKEA

-23 SGNPELEIN
+23 SGNPEMEIN
-32 FGGMGSSLPNPPNS
+32 FGGVGSSLPNPPKTIKELS
-46 LKDLTSFRGKADS
+46 SFRGKADAL
-59 IACIEKYRDKTIK
+59 ACIERYRDKSIR
-72 INSGVEK
+72 IDSGSEK
-79 INSLIR
+79 LNSLIK

-100 PGVASNL
+100 PGVASNI
-107 SAKFKE
+107 SSKFTDKC
-113 KSKLHESF
+113 KLHESL
-121 EEQEDQLEIALETWL
+121 EDQEDQLEIAMETWL
-136 RKTCLPN
+136 RKLCLPN
-143 ESDSQS
+143 NESSKG
-149 NLFLKYWGKLFDSQ
+149 NFFLKYWGKIFDNQ
-163 GEEFKKNLIDSLN
+163 EERLKRNLVDALY
-176 DQARFYDIAENFL
+176 DQSKFQEIAEDFL
-189 KNLNIEDEEN
+189 RNLNIDDQEN
-199 DSDDNDV
+199 ESEDNDI
-206 EDDSE
+206 EDDLE
-211 QEEQTSSDQNEEEES
+211 QEEESASENGEDDES
-226 QESDSSD
+226 QESESSPEQDDQQGEEENEADQGNADDDS
-233 EQESQEGTEETD
+233 
-245 YDAGDID
+245 
-252 EDAIVDENQEIT
+252 IVDENQEVV

-278 NFTYKVYTR
+278 NFTYKVYSR
-287 SFDEEIKAED
+287 NSDEEIKAED

-434 LWMEDGKPENPGRL
+434 MWIEDGKPENPGRL
-448 NDIRHIIFKS
+448 NDLRHIIFKS

-487 LIWAHDRLARRTE
+487 LIWAHDRLSRRSE

-585 DRAGSPII
+585 D
-593 VKIKQNF
+593 

>member
-1 MASKSSQSETVKEA
+1 MAPKNSQQETIKEV

-23 SGNPELEIN
+23 SGNPEIEIN
-32 FGGMGSSLPNPPNS
+32 LGGMGSSLPNSPKS
-46 LKDLTSFRGKADS
+46 LEELSAYRGKADAL
-59 IACIEKYRDKTIK
+59 ACAEKYRDKSIREK
-72 INSGVEK
+72 RGSGK
-79 INSLIR
+79 FNSLMK

-100 PGVASNL
+100 PGIATNIS
-107 SAKFKE
+107 SKFNDKC
-113 KSKLHESF
+113 KLYESL
-121 EEQEDQLEIALETWL
+121 EDQEDHLEIALETWL
-136 RKTCLPN
+136 RKLSLPD
-143 ESDSQS
+143 ETSSKS
-149 NLFLKYWGKLFDSQ
+149 NLFLKFWGNLFDSQ
-163 GEEFKKNLIDSLN
+163 DEELKKELIDNLK
-176 DQARFYDIAENFL
+176 DQSKFQEIAENFI
-189 KNLNIEDEEN
+189 KNLNIEEEDESE
-199 DSDDNDV
+199 DNDL
-206 EDDSE
+206 EDETE
-211 QEEQTSSDQNEEEES
+211 QEEESATETGEDEES
-226 QESDSSD
+226 QESESSP
-233 EQESQEGTEETD
+233 EQDNQEGDEETD
-245 YDAGDID
+245 TEAGEAD
-252 EDAIVDENQEIT
+252 EDTIVDENEEIM
-264 TNQSWLESLVGQTT
+264 TNQSWLESLVGQTS

-287 SFDEEIKAED
+287 SFDEEIKAEE

-309 HLDQLMGPSKA
+309 HLDQLMGPSKT

-356 KIITDPLTALT
+356 KIITDPLTPLT
-367 YKVEKDTEF
+367 YKIEKDTEF

-434 LWMEDGKPENPGRL
+434 MWMEDGKPENPGRL

-487 LIWAHDRLARRTE
+487 LIWAHDRLARRSE

-585 DRAGSPII
+585 D
-593 VKIKQNF
+593 

>member
-233 EQESQEGTEETD
+233 EQENQEGTEETD
-245 YDAGDID
+245 SDAGDLD

-264 TNQSWLESLVGQTT
+264 TNQSRLESLVGQTT

-585 DRAGSPII
+585 D
-593 VKIKQNF
+593 

>member
-1 MASKSSQSETVKEA
+1 MGSKSNLVESIKEA
-15 VSAATRAI
+15 VSSTSRAI
-23 SGNPELEIN
+23 SENPEIEIN
-32 FGGMGSSLPNPPNS
+32 FGGMGSSLPNPPS
-46 LKDLTSFRGKADS
+46 SYGELASFRGKADS
-59 IACIEKYRDKTIK
+59 LACIDRFRDKTIHVDA
-72 INSGVEK
+72 GTQRL
-79 INSLIR
+79 NSLMQE
-85 VMEDTRVEILGSLNY
+85 MENVRVEVLGSKKY
-100 PGVASNL
+100 PGIASNIN
-107 SAKFKE
+107 AKFEE
-113 KSKLHESF
+113 KCSLYQSF
-121 EEQEDQLEIALETWL
+121 EEKEDVLEIALEGWL
-136 RKTCLPN
+136 RKLFLPN
-143 ESDSQS
+143 ISSQESSK
-149 NLFLKYWGKLFDSQ
+149 LLKDWEKEFEDKGSL
-163 GEEFKKNLIDSLN
+163 FKKELIDSLE
-176 DQARFYDIAENFL
+176 DQIKFAEISRTLL
-189 KNLNIEDEEN
+189 KALEIEEIEPVSEEDQQED
-199 DSDDNDV
+199 DSDNEEQNS

-211 QEEQTSSDQNEEEES
+211 EESNETGESSDQ
-226 QESDSSD
+226 D
-233 EQESQEGTEETD
+233 SQEGSDETEAE
-245 YDAGDID
+245 AGDVD
-252 EDAIVDENQEIT
+252 EDAIVDENQEIVA
-264 TNQSWLESLVGQTT
+264 NQSWLESLVGQTA

-287 SFDEEIKAED
+287 AFDEEVTAED

-309 HLDQLMGPSKA
+309 HLDQLMGSNKG
-320 TISKLAHRLQR
+320 TVSKLAHRLQR

-344 KEEGMLDSARLH
+344 KEEGILDSARLH
-356 KIITDPLTALT
+356 KIITDPLTPLS

-422 TTKQWKGGESRK
+422 TTKQWKGGDSRK
-434 LWMEDGKPENPGRL
+434 MWMEDGKPENPGRL

-487 LIWAHDRLARRTE
+487 LIWAHDRLSRRME

-518 LSTNPTNF
+518 LSTNQTNF

-533 VIHSIETKSDIN
+533 VIHSIETQSEVS

-585 DRAGSPII
+585 D
-593 VKIKQNF
+593 

>member
-107 SAKFKE
+107 SAKFEE

-233 EQESQEGTEETD
+233 EQESQEDTEETD
-245 YDAGDID
+245 SDAGDID

-533 VIHSIETKSDIN
+533 VIHSIETKWDIN

-585 DRAGSPII
+585 D
-593 VKIKQNF
+593 